1 MGVYSNIT
9 LPQETR
15 KNSNKWANL
24 TPKSTRT
31 KSKVSRKKDIIKIRE
46 INEIEMKKIKD

>member
-1 MGVYSNIT
+1 MLQRSSKMGVYSNIT

-24 TPKSTRT
+24 TPKST
-31 KSKVSRKKDIIKIRE
+31 KQNPKLVEKKTS
-46 INEIEMKKIKD
+46 